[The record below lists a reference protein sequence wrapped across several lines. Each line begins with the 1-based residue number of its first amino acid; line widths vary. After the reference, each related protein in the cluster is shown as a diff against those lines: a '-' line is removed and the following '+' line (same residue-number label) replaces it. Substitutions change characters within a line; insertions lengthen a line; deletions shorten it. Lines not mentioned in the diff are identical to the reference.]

1 MEAEASPFSP
11 PPPPTLKDCGVLG
24 ALEEEGSFKVCV
36 GVVCGCVSTCTC
48 MCVHVSSCMC
58 VCACVCACVCVR
70 IWNTGEA

>member
-1 MEAEASPFSP
+1 VEAVASPFSP

-36 GVVCGCVSTCTC
+36 CVVCGCVG
-48 MCVHVSSCMC
+48 MC
-58 VCACVCACVCVR
+58 VCVCSCVCVCICVCVCDGER